1 MSNTKSR
8 GCGCYKTVGIAG
20 TAAHCRQCRLR
31 RRVLSSLLPEW
42 IGKKKDTL
50 LDFVREGR
58 EKGGQGSESPSEMAE
73 NKGIDVRKL
82 QKSVL
87 TVHTNP
93 GKMTGGH

>member
-1 MSNTKSR
+1 
-8 GCGCYKTVGIAG
+8 VP
-20 TAAHCRQCRLR
+20 
-31 RRVLSSLLPEW
+31 SSLLPEW

-58 EKGGQGSESPSEMAE
+58 KKGGQGSESPSEMAE
-73 NKGIDVRKL
+73 NKGIDVRRL

-93 GKMTGGH
+93 GKMTGGHRHSLGNCRVFEIKTQGTHR